1 MDARL
6 LVFVAAGLALTPPVH
21 AETRPSREGE
31 APLSRAPL
39 LASRAL
45 LPGLDLRGLDRLFDA
60 AGPHPAL
67 EPARRYGPPAPEWT
81 PAHTPPSRL
90 NPAYPPPRRRYFRL
104 KTMRHPLVVPN
115 PTASREYRRTFRIL
129 LSQPG
134 KTDQYDDLILKYARE
149 HRLDPRLMKAIMA
162 AESQFTRDAL
172 SPAGAVGLMQ
182 VMPATAEGVGV
193 PRRLL
198 TDPEANIRAG
208 AAYLAYLFHTAWD
221 RFKLKGV
228 RFQDAPLWVV
238 QRVIAAYNAG
248 PLFLFRDR
256 WYRETRTYVRKVLL
270 FYQSKVTDI
279 RRLPKTRQDVPD
291 FRLTRSSA
299 GFYN

>member
-1 MDARL
+1 MDACL
-6 LVFVAAGLALTPPVH
+6 WVVLTAGLALTTPVH
-21 AETRPSREGE
+21 AETRPSLKGE
-31 APLSRAPL
+31 ARHSRVL
-39 LASRAL
+39 LASRVL
-45 LPGLDLRGLDRLFDA
+45 FPGVDLRGLDRLFDA
-60 AGPHPAL
+60 AGGRPAL
-67 EPARRYGPPAPEWT
+67 ERMPLYGPPAPELT
-81 PAHTPPSRL
+81 PDHTPPSRL
-90 NPAYPPPRRRYFRL
+90 NPAYPAPRRRYSKL

-115 PTASREYRRTFRIL
+115 PTASRAYRRTFRIL
-129 LSQPG
+129 LSRPE
-134 KTDQYDDLILKYARE
+134 KTDRYDDLILKYARK

-182 VMPATAEGVGV
+182 VMPGTAEGVGV
-193 PRRLL
+193 SRRLL
-198 TDPEANIRAG
+198 TEPEANIRAG
-208 AAYLAYLFHTAWD
+208 AAYLAYLFRTAWD

-238 QRVIAAYNAG
+238 QRVVAAYNAG
-248 PLFLFRDR
+248 PRFLVRDR

-279 RRLPKTRQDVPD
+279 RRLPKARQDVPD